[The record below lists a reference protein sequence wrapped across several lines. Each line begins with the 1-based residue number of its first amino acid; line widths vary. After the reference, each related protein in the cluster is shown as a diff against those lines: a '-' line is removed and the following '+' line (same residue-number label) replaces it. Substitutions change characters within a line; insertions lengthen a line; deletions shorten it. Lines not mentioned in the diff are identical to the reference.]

1 MVISTSGPSST
12 AKFFEVHR
20 RTTILLTRLQQ
31 YGDLPAGKLH
41 PEIERS
47 TGNIAS
53 RHIFKRKL
61 RERQFSLPVAVV
73 SC

>member
-1 MVISTSGPSST
+1 
-12 AKFFEVHR
+12 
-20 RTTILLTRLQQ
+20 LQQ